1 MPETTA
7 GTATGGS
14 SARRSHPPA
23 WRGPT
28 VDLRQQNPRNG
39 ERIIKV
45 VLVGAAW
52 LSVAVTIGIVL
63 SLLAPTVTF
72 FTHVGLGDF
81 LFGTEW
87 TAGFGN
93 KFSWTD
99 KAWGVLPLVAATM
112 IITFIALAVAVPLG
126 LGAAIYLSEYASERV
141 RKVLK
146 PVLEVLAGIPTVV
159 YGFLALTIFTPIIG
173 NLVQFNT
180 IHNMLSPG
188 IVMGFMIVPTVASLS
203 EDAMSAVPLAL
214 RQGSYALGANR
225 MKTTLRVVFP
235 AALSGIVAA
244 IVLGISRAV
253 GETMIVTIAAGSR
266 AQLTF
271 DPREGA
277 QTMTGFIAQIA
288 SGDAPQGSP
297 VYYSLFAV
305 GALLFAITLL
315 INMAS
320 IRLVRKY
327 RQAY

>member
-1 MPETTA
+1 MTVGHRATDGPSTVGGHPGVWQGETA
-7 GTATGGS
+7 DLSARSARIGERVIRALLMS
-14 SARRSHPPA
+14 SAMFSVVV
-23 WRGPT
+23 T
-28 VDLRQQNPRNG
+28 V
-39 ERIIKV
+39 
-45 VLVGAAW
+45 
-52 LSVAVTIGIVL
+52 GIVL
-63 SLLAPTVTF
+63 SLMVPLTTF
-72 FTHVGLGDF
+72 FQHVGLGEF

-87 TAGFGN
+87 TAAFGD
-93 KFSWTD
+93 KFTWDD
-99 KAWGVLPLVAATM
+99 KSWGVLPLVVSTLM
-112 IITFIALAVAVPLG
+112 ITLIALAVAVPLG
-126 LGAAIYLSEYASERV
+126 LGVAIYLSEYASERV
-141 RKVLK
+141 RKILK
-146 PVLEVLAGIPTVV
+146 PLLEILAGIPTVV
-159 YGFLALTIFTPIIG
+159 YGFLALTALTPILGTVFEFQGIYT
-173 NLVQFNT
+173 NLA
-180 IHNMLSPG
+180 PG

-225 MKTTLRVVFP
+225 MQTTLRVVFP

-253 GETMIVTIAAGSR
+253 GETMIVTIAAGSK
-266 AQLTF
+266 AHLSF

-305 GALLFAITLL
+305 GAMLFVITLV
-315 INMAS
+315 INMIS